1 MFKFEREQKIFDIAN
16 VKVGGQP
23 GQLPTVLIGSIFYH
37 KHKIVKDEKKGEF
50 DKEKAEELLK
60 KEEEMSDRTGN
71 QRIVDVCCSWPEA
84 FEKFLEFAANHI
96 NGPFAID
103 GATAEVRI
111 AGAKYVKEAGLSERV
126 VYNSI
131 TPHIKEEEISAI
143 KEAKIES
150 AILLTLNTKNPTISG
165 RLEVLDE
172 LLAIAQKAGV
182 ENTLVD
188 TTVLDLPDPGPVSRA
203 IYLVKEKYG
212 LPAGAGTHNA
222 VERWNSRRKLDAT
235 EYLLASSVANV
246 FPIIAGAN
254 FILYGPVENALS
266 AYFYCSLAD
275 AYVAYS
281 ASQEFRTRPLI
292 KDHPLFKIFK

>member
-37 KHKIVKDEKKGEF
+37 KHKIVKDERKGEF
-50 DKEKAEELLK
+50 DKEKAQELLK

-71 QRIVDVCCSWPEA
+71 PRIVDVCCSWPEA

-96 NGPFAID
+96 NGPFAVD

-111 AGAKYVKEAGLSERV
+111 AGAKYVKEVGLSERV

-131 TPHIKEEEISAI
+131 TPHVKEEEISAI
-143 KEAKIES
+143 KEAKIKS

-165 RLEVLDE
+165 RLQVLDE

-235 EYLLASSVANV
+235 EYLLASSIANV
-246 FPIIAGAN
+246 FPITAGAN
-254 FILYGPVENALS
+254 FILYGPVENAPS
-266 AYFYCSLAD
+266 AYFYCGLAD

-281 ASQEFRTRPLI
+281 ASQEFRTRPLV
-292 KDHPLFKIFK
+292 KDHPLFKMFK